1 MASRAVSVS
10 DRPPTL
16 RLGQYVGYGAG
27 DAANNLTFSMASAFL
42 LIYYTNVAGIPA
54 AEAGTLFLV
63 VRVLGG
69 LTDLAA
75 GRIADQTATRW
86 GKFRPYLLFGSV
98 PLLAL
103 LVAVFSIPHG
113 LSPGWKLAW
122 AYGSYV
128 LFQAA
133 YSTVN
138 IPYGSL
144 AAAMTQRPSDRARLS
159 TARLIF
165 TAAAILVIAAVVSP
179 ELSHAAD
186 LQRSLTVTVA
196 IFAAVGVA
204 IYTWCFAATRE
215 TVQRDAERFSVAA
228 TLRMLRHNRPLVI
241 LCMSSVALY
250 IGVFGAQTV
259 GVYYAKD
266 VLGDANLFTVITV
279 AQTAGMVL
287 AAVAVPKAAA
297 TAGKKA
303 AYLVAGSLSV
313 LAGAGIALSP
323 ATIPALGIA
332 CFGVLGLGTGSI
344 IVMLYSMVAD
354 TVDYGEWMTGVR
366 AEGVNYAVFS
376 FTSKVGLGVGG
387 AIAAYTLSIGG
398 YAANASVQSHSALQ
412 SIRAA
417 AGGLPCALV
426 LLATAVMVAYPL
438 TERAF
443 RALIADVAQRR
454 AVAARSPGRPGVAQ
468 FSPQSAGGGDDAGTP
483 DGSEH

>member
-1 MASRAVSVS
+1 MASRAMSGPH
-10 DRPPTL
+10 RPPTL
-16 RLGQYVGYGAG
+16 RLAQYAGYGAG

-75 GRIADQTATRW
+75 GRLADQTATRW

-103 LVAVFSIPHG
+103 LVAVFSVPHG
-113 LSPGWKLAW
+113 LSPGWKLVW
-122 AYGSYV
+122 AYVSYV

-144 AAAMTQRPSDRARLS
+144 AAAMTQQPSDRARLS

-179 ELSHAAD
+179 ELSHTAD

-196 IFAAVGVA
+196 IFAAAGVA
-204 IYTWCFAATRE
+204 IYAWCFAATRE
-215 TVQRDAERFSVAA
+215 SVQRNAERFSIRA
-228 TLRMLRHNRPLVI
+228 TLQMLRHNRPLVI
-241 LCMSSVALY
+241 LCSSSLALY
-250 IGVFGAQTV
+250 TGIFGAQAV

-266 VLGDANLFTVITV
+266 VLGSANLFTVITV

-287 AAVAVPKAAA
+287 AAVIAPKAGA
-297 TAGKKA
+297 TVGKKTI
-303 AYLVAGSLSV
+303 YLAAGSLCV

-323 ATIPALGIA
+323 ATVPALGIA

-344 IVMLYSMVAD
+344 IVVLYSMVAD
-354 TVDYGEWMTGVR
+354 TVDYGEWMSGVR

-387 AIAAYTLSIGG
+387 AVAAYTLSIGG
-398 YAANASVQSHSALQ
+398 YAASAPVQSHSALR

-417 AGGLPCALV
+417 AGGLPGLLLLV
-426 LLATAVMVAYPL
+426 ATAVMVAYPL

-454 AVAARSPGRPGVAQ
+454 AVATGSVAHL
-468 FSPQSAGGGDDAGTP
+468 SPQIAPGEGAGTP
-483 DGSEH
+483 ARS